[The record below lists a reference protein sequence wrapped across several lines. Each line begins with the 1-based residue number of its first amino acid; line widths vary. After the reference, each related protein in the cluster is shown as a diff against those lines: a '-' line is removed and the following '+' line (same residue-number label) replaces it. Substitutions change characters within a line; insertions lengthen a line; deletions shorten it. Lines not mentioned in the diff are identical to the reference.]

1 MFFGVF
7 DFTFV
12 VWMIVGAAGVFIIV
26 GANEWFKEKEV
37 GMTWWKWLLMI
48 VWYVLA
54 LVALAAPFTL
64 MGESEVGAGWRM
76 LLLNV
81 PILIISGFAVYRIL
95 TLGSKKKE
103 A

>member
-1 MFFGVF
+1 
-7 DFTFV
+7 
-12 VWMIVGAAGVFIIV
+12 
-26 GANEWFKEKEV
+26 
-37 GMTWWKWLLMI
+37 
-48 VWYVLA
+48 
-54 LVALAAPFTL
+54 